1 GAKKFPAPKAPR
13 GPPAGTR
20 PTFAERPRTERGSP
34 GGPQLGGG
42 AGGTQPPPQGVRG
55 TRLRDHPAQARAS
68 KGAAS
73 DPGTGRLPRRDR
85 TRSAAQQTGTQVLS
99 SPQRRSA
106 SQAVANPAGSACSR
120 ELDGDGQH

>member
-34 GGPQLGGG
+34 GGPQLGGR
-42 AGGTQPPPQGVRG
+42 AGGSRTPPQGVRG

-85 TRSAAQQTGTQVLS
+85 TRSAAQQSVTQVLR

-106 SQAVANPAGSACSR
+106 SPAAANPPSR
-120 ELDGDGQH
+120 ATAPKLAR